1 LLGIKPMGITDG
13 LAVPMTEVFTR
24 TFKPWDFT
32 AIVPEVLRT
41 TALPLPVWTAANS
54 LPLTERVRAF
64 AKPKHDAVYWARV
77 MGGQFFEVEDKLD
90 EPRFNRALWTGLK
103 GEAVPYPSVRHGRDL
118 SQNRAQMLQ
127 GLTLSAKD

>member
-1 LLGIKPMGITDG
+1 MGITDD